1 MIPLLICSDI
11 ITHSHTDI
19 YIDLLRAQIYGG
31 ARAPEL
37 ALVNILRMRKAVGA
51 CSMEFDDS
59 LFLSDEA
66 SGTGSVD
73 DGEEKANE
81 VEGKKAT
88 EPVYIP
94 KNCPPEVKHL

>member
-1 MIPLLICSDI
+1 M
-11 ITHSHTDI
+11 
-19 YIDLLRAQIYGG
+19 
-31 ARAPEL
+31 
-37 ALVNILRMRKAVGA
+37 M
-51 CSMEFDDS
+51 MEFDDS

-73 DGEEKANE
+73 DGGEKANE
-81 VEGKKAT
+81 GDRKKAT